1 MEVLDILSRIVHVGT
16 AITLVG
22 GSVFTLLVL
31 MPSAKELPDAEHEQ
45 LAAAIKSRW
54 KRFVHIGVTLFLVS
68 GLYNYVRAIPN
79 HRGDSLYHAM
89 LGTKMLLALVVF
101 FLAAALVG
109 RSEKLEPIRRQ
120 KGKWLKVLVILA
132 AIIVAISG
140 FVKVRGIPNSTNGEA
155 SIAPASGAS
164 GEPTSMINR
173 RDQNGGWPI
182 A

>member
-1 MEVLDILSRIVHVGT
+1 MEVFDILSRIVHVGT

-45 LAAAIKSRW
+45 LAAAIKARW

-68 GLYNYVRAIPN
+68 GLYNFIRAIPN

-109 RSEKLEPIRRQ
+109 RSAKLEPIRRQ

-140 FVKVRGIPNSTNGEA
+140 FVKVRGIPSGSNTEVTSPPTGEA
-155 SIAPASGAS
+155 S
-164 GEPTSMINR
+164 GEQAWLIDRQAENV
-173 RDQNGGWPI
+173 G
-182 A
+182 